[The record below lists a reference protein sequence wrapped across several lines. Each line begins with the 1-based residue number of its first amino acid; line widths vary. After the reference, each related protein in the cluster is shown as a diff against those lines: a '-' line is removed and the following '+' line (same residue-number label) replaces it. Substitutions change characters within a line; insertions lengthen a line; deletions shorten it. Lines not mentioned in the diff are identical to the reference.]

1 MMEKLELLSREAE
14 LSRASLWLEAAAK
27 ARARWGIWVG
37 GRAGAKKPGLIVQ
50 N

>member
-1 MMEKLELLSREAE
+1 MEKVELLSREAE
-14 LSRASLWLEAAAK
+14 LSRASLWLEAVAK

-37 GRAGAKKPGLIVQ
+37 GGAGAKKPGLIVQ